1 MSQETTYA
9 GLRGEWQGMLAP
21 LAAKPPGLE
30 HLEPFQTRLGT
41 VLDRSLEIT
50 KQQAALASEK
60 QKLSKEL
67 QSLMVDGQRLAAIIR
82 KALKQQFGPKAEE
95 LSAFKLQPFRG
106 RKAKPAPD
114 GGGSALPRA
123 LGAFSAEA
131 HGL

>member
-30 HLEPFQTRLGT
+30 HLDPFQTRLGT

-50 KQQAALASEK
+50 KQQAALAAEK

-67 QSLMVDGQRLAAIIR
+67 QSLMVDGERLAAILR

-95 LSAFKLQPFRG
+95 LTAFKLQPFRG
-106 RKAKPAPD
+106 RKAAKPAPD
-114 GGGSALPRA
+114 GGDSTPPPVVPPANHPSA
-123 LGAFSAEA
+123 
-131 HGL
+131 